1 MESPEDREGRKTKL
15 TEAQINTLRDCVKMM
30 EKMIEDKEVT
40 YNGMKEVNNLYSSVR
55 IFNQN
60 YTERVINLLREGYR
74 F

>member
-15 TEAQINTLRDCVKMM
+15 TEAEINLLRNCVKMM
-30 EKMIEDKEVT
+30 DQMIEDKEVS